1 VKKYLAIGRHG
12 PVDESEGRAYAEAA
26 LAWIPQRLADGTFD
40 CLYSL
45 HGGGRLVIAN
55 AESED
60 ALREVLAG
68 APDVLRHW
76 EITELYD
83 GEQVLRDYLASLQ
96 RT

>member
-1 VKKYLAIGRHG
+1 VKKFLAVGRHG
-12 PVDESEGRAYAEAA
+12 PVDESEGRSFAGAA

-55 AESED
+55 AESEE
-60 ALREVLAG
+60 ALQAMLAG
-68 APDVLRHW
+68 APDVPRHW
-76 EITELYD
+76 EITELHD
-83 GEQVLRDYLASLQ
+83 GLQVLRDYLASLD